1 MSVTVADL
9 LNLPSLRESKVVA
22 GAGGLSR
29 IVSSISVLEYAD
41 PGSLQ
46 KEMFHNNEFYGS
58 EIVISGLIS
67 VKDDVEKQC
76 QNIRRLSECGEV
88 GLILYYVG
96 IFLPRVD
103 ERLIRLADELNFT
116 LIVMPEKRMNLRYSE
131 VICEVME
138 AIFKDHMQGT
148 SIVSELLDS
157 VARLPEHKRT
167 VDTAFKMLSDRIHAS
182 VVLTDGNRRILNE
195 AAWPRGMGGR
205 LYEGLFGDRQPELG
219 GEPVEYP
226 NVPDC
231 LLYRYPISSR
241 QTAGLE
247 LYLLKEKEPLSAEL
261 LRQTVELVQLA
272 VNIWGQHQ
280 TEEVITELVRAI
292 MQDEPLKMRRLAGMF
307 HIDVVSIHS
316 MWIVQDERLD
326 EWGRGLALLQAVRDF
341 LEPYCRTVVADLYEQ
356 SLVVL
361 MDGPLSLTEQE
372 SLSELLLEKLEGN
385 DRGGTVLTMCSHLKD
400 TAAVRKAY
408 LANRQYLNDARKIY
422 PSRRIF
428 GMPEIR
434 FAGECREMIG
444 MGEEEVARRLGA
456 IEGLYQA
463 ADGAELCRTLGV
475 YLLDAGAGVTRTAEL
490 LYLHKNT
497 VKYRLQKITD
507 ILGCRVGR
515 LPESFAVY
523 YAVAFQR
530 LLERE

>member
-9 LNLPSLRESKVVA
+9 LKLPSLRESRVA
-22 GAGGLSR
+22 AGEGGLGR

-41 PGSLQ
+41 PGSFQ
-46 KEMFHNNEFYGS
+46 EEMFHNNEFYGS

-76 QNIRRLSECGEV
+76 QNIRRLAECGEV

-103 ERLIRLADELNFT
+103 EALIRLADELNFT
-116 LIVMPEKRMNLRYSE
+116 LIVMPENRMNLRYSE

-138 AIFKDHMQGT
+138 AIFKDHMRET

-167 VDTAFKMLSDRIHAS
+167 VDTALKMLSDRIHAS
-182 VVLTDGNRRILNE
+182 VVLTDGKRRILNE

-205 LYEGLFGDRQPELG
+205 LYEGLFQCSQPEPG
-219 GEPVEYP
+219 GDPAAYP
-226 NVPDC
+226 YVPDC
-231 LLYRYPISSR
+231 LLYRHSISSR
-241 QTAGLE
+241 QTAGME
-247 LYLLKEKEPLSAEL
+247 LNLLKEKEPLSAEL
-261 LRQTVELVQLA
+261 LRQTVEFVQLA

-280 TEEVITELVRAI
+280 PEEVMTELVRAI

-316 MWIVQDERLD
+316 MWIIQAEQLEER
-326 EWGRGLALLQAVRDF
+326 GRGLSMLEAVRDF

-361 MDGPLSLTEQE
+361 MDGPASLQEEE
-372 SLSELLLEKLEGN
+372 SLSGLLLERLE
-385 DRGGTVLTMCSHLKD
+385 RQYGGGMILTTCNHLKD
-400 TAAVRKAY
+400 TAAVRRAY
-408 LANRQYLNDARKIY
+408 LENQQSLKDARIIY
-422 PSRRIF
+422 PARRVF
-428 GMPEIR
+428 GMAELR
-434 FAGECREMIG
+434 FARECREIVE
-444 MGEEEVARRLGA
+444 MGEEA
-456 IEGLYQA
+456 IGRHTDAVQGIYQA
-463 ADGAELCRTLGV
+463 ADGEELCKTLEI

-507 ILGCRVGR
+507 CLGYRVGR
-515 LPESFAVY
+515 MPESFSVY
-523 YAVAFQR
+523 YAVALR
-530 LLERE
+530 RMLEHK